1 MSDFTN
7 MSAEPF
13 LQIKLGFA
21 WFHLC
26 ACTSAA
32 RCKRCGDWDSEWTI
46 RHQSPIKSSPCLY
59 IYTHVSLFEYIYIYS
74 QGWFMYYVFR
84 LYRTCLCVS
93 VRVSRVGAYV
103 YFLCAHHW
111 KILCFPL
118 HISLRDYIHLASTC
132 LKILTQF
139 LDAGCPFMLQTKM
152 KHTHTYIYTYYINIC
167 LEPPFFFLPLRRW
180 YWSGSEI
187 NISRPNAQFHGQ
199 TGHFTAS

>member
-1 MSDFTN
+1 MRRLGQRMNHPTPKPHKKFTV
-7 MSAEPF
+7 F
-13 LQIKLGFA
+13 I
-21 WFHLC
+21 
-26 ACTSAA
+26 
-32 RCKRCGDWDSEWTI
+32 
-46 RHQSPIKSSPCLY
+46 Y
-59 IYTHVSLFEYIYIYS
+59 IYYTRISIWIYIYIYS

-152 KHTHTYIYTYYINIC
+152 KHTHTHIYTYYINIC
-167 LEPPFFFLPLRRW
+167 LEPPFFFFL
-180 YWSGSEI
+180 SGAGI
-187 NISRPNAQFHGQ
+187 GPVVK
-199 TGHFTAS
+199 

>member
-1 MSDFTN
+1 MRRLGQRMNHPTPKPHKKFTV
-7 MSAEPF
+7 F
-13 LQIKLGFA
+13 I
-21 WFHLC
+21 
-26 ACTSAA
+26 
-32 RCKRCGDWDSEWTI
+32 
-46 RHQSPIKSSPCLY
+46 Y
-59 IYTHVSLFEYIYIYS
+59 IYITHVSLFEYIYIYIYS

-152 KHTHTYIYTYYINIC
+152 KHTHTHIYIYILYQHMPWTT
-167 LEPPFFFLPLRRW
+167 LFFLPLRRW